1 MKRFRTDYPGVYY
14 IMGISPATGKEER
27 IYYIR
32 YRKNGKL
39 VEDKAGRQIEDAMTP
54 ARAALKRSE
63 KISGK
68 IPTNQEGR
76 DQKRSERDAEQ
87 GKWTIDKLWD
97 EYKKQR
103 KPGKGLDVD
112 ASRYEKYLKDVFG
125 PKECSDFVALD
136 VDRVRLKLQKT
147 KSAQTVKHVLNL
159 LTWIINFG
167 VKKGLCT
174 GLSFRIQKPTVDN
187 IKTEDL
193 TPDQLQNLL
202 KAIEEDENRDVGNLM
217 KLALFSGMRR
227 GEMFKLQWRDIDYDR
242 GFITIRDPKGV
253 KTQTIPL
260 SDAARNVLN
269 NQKRTRSPYVFPG
282 ENGNKRVNVSK
293 TVNRI
298 KKAAALP
305 QDFRPLHGLRHVYA
319 SMLASSGQVDMYT
332 LQKLLTH
339 KDPKMTQRYAHLR
352 DETLK
357 KASNLAGEI
366 VSNINKNKMSEK
378 KQKGSIND

>member
-1 MKRFRTDYPGVYY
+1 MWGIVWGREIPGFLFNLKNPDNQPMKRFKTEYPGVYY
-14 IMGISPATGKEER
+14 IMGVSPATGKEER

-76 DQKRSERDAEQ
+76 DQKRAERDAEQ
-87 GKWTIDKLWD
+87 GKWTIDKLWK

-112 ASRYEKYLKDVFG
+112 ASRYEKYLKDAFG
-125 PKECSDFVALD
+125 GKEPSDLVALD
-136 VDRVRLKLQKT
+136 VDRIRINLQKS

-167 VKKGLCT
+167 VKKGLCS

-193 TPDQLQNLL
+193 SLEQLQNLL
-202 KAIEEDENRDVGNLM
+202 KAIEEDENKDVG
-217 KLALFSGMRR
+217 K
-227 GEMFKLQWRDIDYDR
+227 
-242 GFITIRDPKGV
+242 PVV
-253 KTQTIPL
+253 KH
-260 SDAARNVLN
+260 A
-269 NQKRTRSPYVFPG
+269 FP
-282 ENGNKRVNVSK
+282 
-293 TVNRI
+293 
-298 KKAAALP
+298 P
-305 QDFRPLHGLRHVYA
+305 
-319 SMLASSGQVDMYT
+319 
-332 LQKLLTH
+332 
-339 KDPKMTQRYAHLR
+339 
-352 DETLK
+352 
-357 KASNLAGEI
+357 
-366 VSNINKNKMSEK
+366 
-378 KQKGSIND
+378 